1 MEKLF
6 EEIMAKNF
14 PIIKIHKFI
23 TMISRKAWRWIEYM
37 DNTRFLKSERKS
49 GQLNLES
56 LKSQFGLKENWQNA
70 TEITYISVE
79 LRLRRGH
86 PENMR

>member
-1 MEKLF
+1 
-6 EEIMAKNF
+6 
-14 PIIKIHKFI
+14 
-23 TMISRKAWRWIEYM
+23 MISRKAWRWIEYM

-86 PENMR
+86 PEKHEMTANKNQSGKSRDFGIR

>member
-1 MEKLF
+1 
-6 EEIMAKNF
+6 
-14 PIIKIHKFI
+14 
-23 TMISRKAWRWIEYM
+23 M

-49 GQLNLES
+49 GQLNLEP

-86 PENMR
+86 PENMRWLRTKIKVEKAGTWALDSKVLILIKD